1 MLKYRVPH
9 GSQRRSQNADK
20 LGSLAG
26 PSLLTVCVGVVEYAS
41 ASTYTY
47 SSSTHRFPDER
58 TPIEATP
65 LSVTSAKL
73 VLGVGL
79 CADTEPEQSSH
90 TTRPVWRHD
99 ETWGSSKTTFY
110 YDS

>member
-1 MLKYRVPH
+1 MRGTRENRHTLCQST
-9 GSQRRSQNADK
+9 GF
-20 LGSLAG
+20 LTG
-26 PSLLTVCVGVVEYAS
+26 PRLSFSVVYVGVVEYAS
-41 ASTYTY
+41 ASPYTY